1 MLEQIVTNITGLRGV
16 HYACLYKDGDRL
28 ASSFPDDQNESMAQT
43 AEIIE
48 QAFSALE
55 SIQKTHNEMYFSVEN
70 RYLAAFR
77 LHDAYFAILLTEKKI
92 NFPLIHMGIKSASE
106 KIRHILEEEQ
116 KKLALIEAQV
126 AQAQMLEASTATSA
140 ATSAATM
147 GTSTALVVPTESS
160 ILDILDQYSAVLT
173 SFLGPAARFV
183 VEDCADQWKQK
194 YVQNK
199 ENLGFLVE
207 LIQEELDTDEEKAKF
222 AQQIKFVVR

>member
-1 MLEQIVTNITGLRGV
+1 MLEQIVTNISGLRGV
-16 HYACLYKDGDRL
+16 HYACLFKDGEQL
-28 ASSFPDDQNESMAQT
+28 ASSFPDGKNESIIQT

-70 RYLAAFR
+70 QYLAAFR
-77 LHDAYFAILLTEKKI
+77 LHDSYYAILLTEKKI

-106 KIRHILEEEQ
+106 KIRHVLEEE
-116 KKLALIEAQV
+116 KKKQALIEAQ
-126 AQAQMLEASTATSA
+126 AQVLEATPVIEATS
-140 ATSAATM
+140 M
-147 GTSTALVVPTESS
+147 ALVVPTESS

-222 AQQIKFVVR
+222 AQQLKFVVRY